1 MYHTSMEEVWKD
13 IPGFEGR
20 YQISTYGRVK
30 SLPREVRSGKGM
42 GLHKVKERI
51 LSQVKYTKVYSS
63 SGTEH
68 VYNYARV
75 TLKKAGAKPVTR
87 QVHRLVAEAFIPNPN
102 GLSDVNHKDEDGL
115 NNKVDNLEW
124 LSHKDNCNYGTRN
137 ERCAKS
143 SINHPSISKPILQVS
158 LDGTIIKEFPSVAE
172 AYRQTNIWPTS
183 INDCANHGRHKT
195 AGGFRWEWANRA
207 TH

>member
-1 MYHTSMEEVWKD
+1 MKEVWKD
-13 IPGFEGR
+13 IPGFEGM
-20 YQISTYGRVK
+20 YQVSNMGRVK
-30 SLPREVRSGKGM
+30 SLERKVRCGNGM
-42 GLHKVKERI
+42 GVHIVPERI
-51 LSQVKYTKVYSS
+51 RKPYTFVHLKSGLSYR
-63 SGTEH
+63 
-68 VYNYARV
+68 YATV
-75 TLKKAGAKPVTR
+75 CLKKAGAKPVTR

-172 AYRQTNIWPTS
+172 AYRQTNVWPTD
-183 INDCANHGRHKT
+183 IRDCANHGRHKT